1 MQGVDAMKFP
11 KLNLLTMSLGRR
23 LALALAVLALLWLAI
38 FWALGGFNAALG
50 GVR

>member
-1 MQGVDAMKFP
+1 MKFP
-11 KLNLLTMSLGRR
+11 KFNLLTMSLGRR